1 MAKSRAGWE
10 RILYKDAA
18 GATAATIVDHVV
30 DCDVNKNAVR
40 TETTDRGDG
49 TAVPIETHQVV
60 ARQCEVTFTMRYYDS
75 DAKIADLI
83 AAAET
88 GEDRAIKVVRRSGG
102 LTEVDADMNLSYTS
116 PGKLKDGML
125 VEFTAQL
132 SQDSGRAPVIV
143 SA

>member
-10 RILYKDAA
+10 RILYKGAA
-18 GATAATIVDHVV
+18 GATAATLVDRVV
-30 DCDVNKNAVR
+30 DVDVNKDVTR
-40 TETTDRGDG
+40 VETTDRGDG
-49 TAVPIETHQVV
+49 TIVPIETHQVV
-60 ARQCEVTFTMRYYDS
+60 SRQCEVTFTLRYYDS

-88 GEDRAIKVVRRSGG
+88 GADRAIKVVRRTGG
-102 LTEVDADMNLSYTS
+102 LTEVDADVNLSYSS

-132 SQDSGRAPVIV
+132 SQDSGRTPVIV